1 MSEDCKSDAIG
12 IGRQTDDFCPV
23 RWRNI
28 FHCSLVEASDTRLCI
43 LHHANPAES
52 YGSNRGRGSLCEWG
66 ISVLIAINILESHHK
81 PGSKLDREGTKKN
94 AKWYVL
100 GVLTKQLGWQ
110 KIRRNLKEQRPSTK
124 WVVRWEPTQAFGME
138 WPPSGVW
145 CGGRQR
151 ILFGKPISVAYVWV
165 KCKWEWTSSWE
176 HTVFKYLEVI
186 FRIWVRL

>member
-124 WVVRWEPTQAFGME
+124 WVVRREPTQAFGME
-138 WPPSGVW
+138 WPPSLGCVMRRQAENSVW
-145 CGGRQR
+145 ETH
-151 ILFGKPISVAYVWV
+151 F
-165 KCKWEWTSSWE
+165 SSLCLGE
-176 HTVFKYLEVI
+176 MQMRVNKFLGAHCL
-186 FRIWVRL
+186 